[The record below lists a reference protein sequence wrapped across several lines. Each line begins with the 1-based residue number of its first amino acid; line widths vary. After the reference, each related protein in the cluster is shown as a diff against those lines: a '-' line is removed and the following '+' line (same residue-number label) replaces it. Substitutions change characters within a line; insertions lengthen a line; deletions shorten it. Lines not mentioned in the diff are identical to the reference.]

1 MVIKPKLKKIFVSP
15 HPTVLRKRCT
25 WKYFYMIQKIR
36 CSTWTE
42 KKSPSLP
49 TLGEMEGQVQEK
61 NIFLKVA

>member
-1 MVIKPKLKKIFVSP
+1 MIIRPNLKKYLFPHTQPSLENVATGNIF
-15 HPTVLRKRCT
+15 T
-25 WKYFYMIQKIR
+25 WSKKSVAQPGQK
-36 CSTWTE
+36 